1 MASTTPSNLMPPPFE
16 DGLAVY
22 SSGDGT
28 PGSPNYD
35 GAANAALVTG
45 DQDFGACLEMQKT
58 QTVQKLRYTGET
70 PLLPGCYLKISARVK
85 AISGNLPSLR
95 VAGWAGGAGG
105 GHVAGLTEVA
115 SAVTLD
121 TYGKVV
127 TVEAIVGSGARTGVE
142 LAWGTQTLYGHF
154 GLDLTGPDGGL
165 IRIDDL
171 QITDVTQSFL
181 REMIDIVDV
190 RDYGALGDGS
200 TDDSAAFEAADQAAE
215 GRTVLVSDGVFRLNS
230 NVTFDSRVRFQGTVT
245 MPDSAVLSLTRN
257 FDLPAYIDA
266 FGSEQLAFRKAFQA
280 LLSYS
285 DHESLDLGGR
295 RIDVDGPI
303 DMQAAA
309 HDKTSWA
316 IRRVIRNGQLNAIP
330 GSGWTPD
337 QVVANGTYSTSANTT
352 LSNVAGVAN
361 IAVGS
366 LVEGSG
372 VGREVYV
379 RDRNVAAGTLTLSQP
394 LYDAAGTQS
403 YTFTRYKYMLDFSG
417 FEYLAKFGIEDVEFQ
432 LDGLAS
438 GIALAREGVTFHLRD
453 CFLTKPADRGI
464 SSFGRGCQGMLIDQC
479 NFVSSEQPARVQDR
493 RTIAMNTNANDVKVR
508 DSRIVKFKHFAVM
521 NGGSHLFV
529 GNHWFQGDDE
539 AGGTR
544 TSGLILTQP
553 NCSTVIT
560 GNYIDN
566 NTIEWTNEHDSAPSH
581 SNEYSFGAL
590 TLTGNNFYSLNS
602 GSWFRWL
609 VIKPY
614 GPGHFIHGLTMRGNT
629 FKAVNGN
636 LERPE
641 KVDDSIAP
649 LDRTR
654 FRNIVIE
661 ANTFNGIDQI
671 IGNPSVQYHEENS
684 ASDAWTVDFAGPLPF
699 GGAARTVE
707 SVVQHNTFR
716 NAGGTKVF
724 PGWNVNTQQ
733 GAGQDQL
740 RLNWSE
746 PVTGKVWVTARCDNP
761 N

>member
-1 MASTTPSNLMPPPFE
+1 MASTTSAQLMPPPFE

-28 PGSPNYD
+28 PGSATYD

-45 DQDFGACLEMQKT
+45 DQDFGSCLEMQKT
-58 QTVQKLRYTGET
+58 QAVQKLRYMGET

-85 AISGNLPSLR
+85 AVSGNLPNVR
-95 VAGWAGGAGG
+95 VAGWAGGSGG
-105 GHVAGLTEVA
+105 AHVTGLTEVA
-115 SAVTLD
+115 TATTLD

-142 LAWGTQTLYGHF
+142 LAWGIETLYGHF

-165 IRIDDL
+165 VRIDDL
-171 QITDVTQSFL
+171 IVEDVTQSFL
-181 REMIDIVDV
+181 REMMDIVDV
-190 RDYGALGDGS
+190 RDYGARGDGT
-200 TDDSAAFEAADQAAE
+200 TDDSAAFEAADLAAA
-215 GRTVLVSDGVFRLNS
+215 GRTVLVSDGVFRLES
-230 NVTFDSRVRFQGTVT
+230 SVTFDSRVRFQGTLS

-280 LLSYS
+280 LLNFS

-303 DMQAAA
+303 DMQAAVN
-309 HDKTSWA
+309 DKTSWA
-316 IRRVIRNGQLNAIP
+316 IRRVIRNGQLNAVA

-337 QVVANGTYSTSANTT
+337 QVVAQASYATSANTT
-352 LSNVAGVAN
+352 LSNVSNVAG

-366 LVEGSG
+366 LVEGAG

-394 LYDAAGTQS
+394 LHAAAGTQS
-403 YTFTRYKYMLDFSG
+403 YTFTRFKYMLDFTG
-417 FEYLAKFGIEDVEFQ
+417 FEYLAKFSIEDVEFQ
-432 LDGLAS
+432 LDGKAS
-438 GIALAREGVTFHLRD
+438 GIALARDGVTFHLRD
-453 CFLTKPADRGI
+453 CFITKPADRGI
-464 SSFGRGCQGMLIDQC
+464 TSIGRGCQGMLIDQC
-479 NFVSSEQPARVQDR
+479 NMISSEQALRVQDR
-493 RTIAMNTNANDVKVR
+493 RTVAMNTNANDVKVR

-539 AGGTR
+539 SGGTR
-544 TSGLILTQP
+544 TAGLVLTQP

-566 NTIEWTNEHDSAPSH
+566 NAIEWTNEHDSAPEH
-581 SNEYSFGAL
+581 SAEFSFGAL

-609 VIKPY
+609 IIKPH
-614 GPGHFIHGLTMRGNT
+614 GGGHYIHGLTIRGNT
-629 FKAVNGN
+629 FKAINGN
-636 LERPE
+636 LDRPE
-641 KVDDSIAP
+641 MVDESIAT
-649 LDRTR
+649 LDRSR
-654 FRNIVIE
+654 FRNIVVE

-671 IGNPSVQYHEENS
+671 IGNPTIQYHEQNT
-684 ASDAWTVDFAGPLPF
+684 ASDAWTVDFSGYLPF
-699 GGAARTVE
+699 DGSARTVQ
-707 SVVQHNTFR
+707 SVVRHNSFR
-716 NAGGTKVF
+716 DAGGGRVF
-724 PGWNVNTQQ
+724 PGWDVNTQQ
-733 GAGQDQL
+733 GANGDQV
-740 RLNWSE
+740 RVNWSQ